1 VILVTGATGNVGREL
16 IPMLVEAKQDVRILV
31 RDERKASAFDSRVER
46 VVGDLDR
53 PETLRPA
60 MHGVE
65 RLFLVTPLTEQVAN
79 LIAAAMASGVKHI
92 VKQSTI
98 EANRCLGPGLWHRE
112 QEKMIEASGA
122 RWTFIRPTFMM
133 QNTAQWWAPT
143 IRKQNR
149 VYFPGLKGRAPAVDP
164 KDVAS
169 VGCQVLSH
177 SDEHAGK
184 IYEVTGPEAL
194 TVAQMIEVL
203 SRVLG
208 KGIQYVRIPRFF
220 ATLWMRRMGMSPR
233 LLKAITE
240 TFGAWDRNEY
250 ADVSDAVLKVT
261 GHAPGSYEN
270 WVRTHIGLFE
280 L

>member
-1 VILVTGATGNVGREL
+1 MILVTGATGNVGREL

-53 PETLRPA
+53 PETLKPA

-122 RWTFIRPTFMM
+122 QWTFIRPTFMM

-149 VYFPGLKGRAPAVDP
+149 VYFPALKGRAPAVDP

-177 SDEHAGK
+177 SDEHARK

-194 TVAQMIEVL
+194 TVGQMIEVL

-208 KGIQYVRIPRFF
+208 KGIRYVRIPRFF

-270 WVRTHIGLFE
+270 WVRTNVRLFE